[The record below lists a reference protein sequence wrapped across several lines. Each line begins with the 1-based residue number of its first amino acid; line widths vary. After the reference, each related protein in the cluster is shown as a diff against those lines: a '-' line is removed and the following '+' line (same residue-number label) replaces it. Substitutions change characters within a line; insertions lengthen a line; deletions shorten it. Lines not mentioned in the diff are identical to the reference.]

1 MFTKGDILGNS
12 NICDVKRQWHKGEE
26 KGEGFCEVKATSAPA
41 WYRLSKLDLAE
52 VIRGSRPLNHLIAD
66 HL

>member
-41 WYRLSKLDLAE
+41 WISSVKVRLG
-52 VIRGSRPLNHLIAD
+52 RGYKR
-66 HL
+66 